1 MTGPDTPGRTTS
13 TPDIPDSDIP
23 EPGFIPSED
32 DELGLPDSDIP
43 DVPADS
49 EPDEVI
55 LEPDV
60 EKARDLTGET
70 GYEMLGTDELLPE
83 SETTEFEPPDRL
95 SADTLH
101 RRTAEEEERGETL
114 DERLAE
120 EEPDPALSYDE
131 FDEN

>member
-1 MTGPDTPGRTTS
+1 VTGPDTPGRTPS
-13 TPDIPDSDIP
+13 APDIPDDVP
-23 EPGFIPSED
+23 EPGFRPSED
-32 DELGLPDSDIP
+32 DEPGLPDSDFP

-49 EPDEVI
+49 EPDDVI

-60 EKARDLTGET
+60 EKARDLAGET
-70 GYEMLGTDELLPE
+70 DYEALGTDELRPE

-131 FDEN
+131 FDE